1 MAGHQRYIHRTLNV
15 SASDYE
21 QRLSR
26 TLIGI
31 LGRGIHDLPGIVAA
45 LSKTEVGPQSG
56 GAWTEE
62 TFVAEMERLGA
73 YPNSVGAPLGAHALG
88 VIPPGASTDER
99 PKLPS
104 QGGRPHAG

>member
-1 MAGHQRYIHRTLNV
+1 LNV

-45 LSKTEVGPQSG
+45 LNKTDAGPQSE
-56 GAWTEE
+56 GAWTEQ
-62 TFVAEMERLGA
+62 TFVAEMERLGV
-73 YPNSVGAPLGAHALG
+73 YPNSTGAPLGAHALG

-99 PKLPS
+99 PQLPN
-104 QGGRPHAG
+104 QGGHPNAG